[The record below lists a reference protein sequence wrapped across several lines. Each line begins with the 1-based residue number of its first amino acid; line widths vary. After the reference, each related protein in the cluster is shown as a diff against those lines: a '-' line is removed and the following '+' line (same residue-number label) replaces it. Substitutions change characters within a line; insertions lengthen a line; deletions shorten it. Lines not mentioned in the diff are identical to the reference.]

1 MEVPMS
7 DYKNGDTASW
17 DSSQVRRSRAGQ
29 TGGGQQRRPPQQRR
43 RRRRRINPILYILC
57 VLAASAILA
66 GVGWLLASDLFAFSR
81 DIPSTQDITIEVTA
95 EDDMGS
101 IADKLQN
108 AGLIK
113 YKWFFRLFASVT
125 GASDEVG
132 IGTYTLNTD
141 MDYHA
146 LIAGMRSSS
155 GNLSAETVTV
165 TIPEG
170 YTVRQTIALLAENG
184 VNTEEALTEAAQTA
198 DFDYDFID
206 NDSEDL
212 SRLEGFLFPDTYEFY
227 VNHNAEDALDRLI
240 RNFVSRMDEDRMAQV
255 EASDYSL
262 REILTIASL
271 IEEETDGTDQA
282 NIASVIYN
290 RLEGPGDR
298 QGTYGLLQIDASL
311 LYALPDHEGPITSA
325 DMQTDSPYNLYQN
338 AGLPPTP
345 ISNPGHLQPGPGV
358 HRCGPEPQRYGLLLL
373 RPGQRR
379 PPPLLHHPGG
389 AQRLRE
395 QQLLWRLNGKS
406 RSCWLRRGIWSGC
419 GWRCAT
425 ARTRCIWRGR
435 ASGCG
440 PSPGTSLTRSCRR
453 RCPSP
458 TTTASG
464 STAPSTPCPG
474 TTRCAACRSTWS
486 G

>member
-1 MEVPMS
+1 MS

-17 DSSQVRRSRAGQ
+17 DSAQVRRSQAGQ
-29 TGGGQQRRPPQQRR
+29 SGGGRRPPQQ

-57 VLAASAILA
+57 VLVASAILA

-81 DIPSTQDITIEVTA
+81 EIPSTQDITIEVTA

-113 YKWFFRLFASVT
+113 YKWFFRLFAAVT
-125 GASDEVG
+125 GASDDVG

-146 LIAGMRSSS
+146 LIAGMHSSS

-170 YTVRQTIALLAENG
+170 YTVRQTIALLAEKG
-184 VNTEEALTEAAQTA
+184 VNTEEALTEAAQTG

-227 VNHNAEDALDRLI
+227 VGHNPEDALDRLL

-262 REILTIASL
+262 REIITIASL
-271 IEEETDGTDQA
+271 IEEETDGTDRA

-290 RLEGPGDR
+290 RLNNTSG
-298 QGTYGLLQIDASL
+298 GTAGYLNIDATIQ
-311 LYALPDHEGPITSA
+311 YVLPEGEIVSEE
-325 DMQTDSPYNLYQN
+325 DYQTVDSPYNTYLN
-338 AGLPPTP
+338 KGLPPGP
-345 ISNPGHLQPGPGV
+345 IANPGMESIMAALNPNSTNYYYYALGDDGV
-358 HRCGPEPQRYGLLLL
+358 HHFFSSYSEHQ
-373 RPGQRR
+373 
-379 PPPLLHHPGG
+379 
-389 AQRLRE
+389 AF
-395 QQLLWRLNGKS
+395 LNS
-406 RSCWLRRGIWSGC
+406 
-419 GWRCAT
+419 
-425 ARTRCIWRGR
+425 
-435 ASGCG
+435 
-440 PSPGTSLTRSCRR
+440 
-453 RCPSP
+453 
-458 TTTASG
+458 
-464 STAPSTPCPG
+464 
-474 TTRCAACRSTWS
+474 
-486 G
+486 